1 MVSTLPKASRTTGS
15 IRSSGLFAGSSTRAG
30 EAPVV
35 SRARM
40 WAAEMETLLVERV
53 SATTVV
59 TVDRPD
65 T

>member
-1 MVSTLPKASRTTGS
+1 
-15 IRSSGLFAGSSTRAG
+15 
-30 EAPVV
+30 VV

>member
-1 MVSTLPKASRTTGS
+1 
-15 IRSSGLFAGSSTRAG
+15 
-30 EAPVV
+30 VV

-40 WAAEMETLLVERV
+40 SAAEMETLLVERV